1 MKSIAS
7 NCSKAIKTALKT
19 KYPDFKISAYSN
31 VFAGGDSVSVCVTGN
46 VSEAQKREI
55 RTFNQEFQRGNFDS
69 MHDIY
74 EDNNLR
80 SDIPQ
85 VKYVFTQ
92 FETLK

>member
-7 NCSKAIKTALKT
+7 NCSKAIKTALKA
-19 KYPDFKISAYSN
+19 KYPDFKISAYSH
-31 VFAGGDSVSVCVTGN
+31 VFAGGDSVSICVTGN
-46 VSEAQKREI
+46 VSEDQKREI
-55 RTFNQEFQRGNFDS
+55 RTFNEQYQEGNFNS
-69 MHDIY
+69 LHDIY
-74 EDNNLR
+74 ENDNLR

>member
-7 NCSKAIKTALKT
+7 NCSKAIKTALKS
-19 KYPDFKISAYSN
+19 KYPDFKISAYSSI
-31 VFAGGDSVSVCVTGN
+31 FSGGDSDSICVTGN
-46 VSEAQKREI
+46 VSEDQKREI
-55 RTFNQEFQRGNFDS
+55 RTFNEQYQEGNFDS
-69 MHDIY
+69 LHDIY
-74 EDNNLR
+74 ENDNLR